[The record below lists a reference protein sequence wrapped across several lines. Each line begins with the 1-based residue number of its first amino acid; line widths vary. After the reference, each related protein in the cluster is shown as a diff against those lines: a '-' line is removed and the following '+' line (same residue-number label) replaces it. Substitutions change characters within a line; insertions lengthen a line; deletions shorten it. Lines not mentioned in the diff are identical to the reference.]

1 MNVFSLNSN
10 KISDDMAPQ
19 KNFRGPLRRKCE
31 PLCHSVINFTS
42 PSRAQGLPRNDL
54 RPGKSYPLTYLLVQW
69 ILIPAAP
76 PEC

>member
-10 KISDDMAPQ
+10 EISDDMPQ

-54 RPGKSYPLTYLLVQW
+54 RPAKSYPLTYLLVQW